1 MDLELFSNGHFYRD
15 DSNSKM
21 KQRHTRT
28 LNISLNSKTFRMQND
43 FYRGFFYQTMPSSGF
58 KHIN

>member
-28 LNISLNSKTFRMQND
+28 LNISLNFSNAKLFLS
-43 FYRGFFYQTMPSSGF
+43 GFFYQTMLSSGF

>member
-43 FYRGFFYQTMPSSGF
+43 FYRGFFSIKQCFLVGLN
-58 KHIN
+58 I